1 MKPGTMKPKYDVN
14 YFNTSDTTNFPVPVS
29 GWQGLRNY
37 GNNADQYL
45 ICGTSKYSGLLYV
58 GPIAGGGGAS
68 YLVIYPGTTTSATS
82 VYGPDNLPDGT
93 LRLVGVYKVSGETTP
108 YNHGFVWD
116 GTLADLPSGGT
127 FRTIDY
133 PNAKYQYTHSTMGN
147 LAVGNA
153 DGPTQVGEKTLPI
166 GPGIA
171 YIYDI
176 PSATFVAN
184 IVYPGSKSNTAY
196 GIWHNGGT
204 SYTICGGYSPLAT
217 NNLPDHKLPLTQ
229 GRGYLV
235 DYDSATKQFS
245 NWTSFDYP
253 HGPKGVN
260 FVTHFEGISSTEP
273 GIYTLN
279 ADSAQTDS
287 AHLVQGSWV
296 RVSRTKE
303 GGFDRGEWVDLNYPG
318 STHSVTS
325 SNSVY
330 GNQVVGIVI
339 GADPFSYQAT
349 VVVAETA

>member
-1 MKPGTMKPKYDVN
+1 MKSKYDVN
-14 YFNTSDTTNFPVPVS
+14 YFNTSDATKFTIQPVS
-29 GWQGLRNY
+29 AWQGLRNY
-37 GNNADQYL
+37 GDKADQYL
-45 ICGTSKYSGLLYV
+45 ICGTANKSNGLLYV
-58 GPIAGGGGAS
+58 GSISGGGAS
-68 YLVIYPGTTTSATS
+68 YPVTYPGSTATS
-82 VYGPDNLPDGT
+82 VYGPDNLPDDN
-93 LRLVGVYKVSGETTP
+93 LRLVGSYKLSGDGDTI

-127 FRTIDY
+127 FRTLDY
-133 PNAKYQYTHSTMGN
+133 PAAKYQFTHSTMGN

-153 DGPTQVGEKTLPI
+153 DGPMQVGGKTLPI

-204 SYTICGGYSPLAT
+204 SYTICGGYSPVAA
-217 NNLPDHKLPLTQ
+217 NNLANQKLPLTQ

-235 DYDSATKQFS
+235 DYDSATRQFS

-253 HGPKGVN
+253 NGPEGVN
-260 FVTHFEGISSTEP
+260 FITHFEGISSTEP
-273 GIYTLN
+273 GIYTLS
-279 ADSAQTDS
+279 ADSVQTDS
-287 AHLVQGSWV
+287 ANLVQGSWV

-303 GGFDRGEWVDLNYPG
+303 GGFDQGEWVDLNYPG

-330 GNQVVGIVI
+330 GNQVVGVVI

-349 VVVAETA
+349 VVIAD

>member
-1 MKPGTMKPKYDVN
+1 MKPKYGVN
-14 YFNTSDTTNFPVPVS
+14 YFNTSDATNFTVQPVS
-29 GWQGLRNY
+29 AWQGLRNY
-37 GNNADQYL
+37 GDNADQYL
-45 ICGTSKYSGLLYV
+45 ICGTSELNGLLYV
-58 GPIAGGGGAS
+58 GPISGGGTS
-68 YLVIYPGTTTSATS
+68 CLVIYPGTTSTS
-82 VYGPDNLPDGT
+82 VYGPDNLPNGN
-93 LRLVGVYKVSGETTP
+93 LRLVGSYKLSGDADTI

-116 GTLADLPSGGT
+116 GTLADLPSSGT

-133 PNAKYQYTHSTMGN
+133 PSAKYQFTHSTMGN

-153 DGPTQVGEKTLPI
+153 DGPMQVGEKTLPI

-204 SYTICGGYSPLAT
+204 SYTICGGYSPVAA
-217 NNLPDHKLPLTQ
+217 NNLADQKLPLTQ
-229 GRGYLV
+229 GQGYLV
-235 DYDSATKQFS
+235 DYDSATRQFS

-253 HGPKGVN
+253 NSPQGSN
-260 FVTHFEGISSTEP
+260 FITHFEGISSTEP
-273 GIYTLN
+273 GIYTLS
-279 ADSAQTDS
+279 ADSVQTDS
-287 AHLVQGSWV
+287 ANLVQGSWV
-296 RVSRTKE
+296 RVRRTSE
-303 GGFDRGEWVDLNYPG
+303 GGFDQGEWIDLNYPG

-349 VVVAETA
+349 VVIAESA